1 MQNYAKAVGIRI
13 NLKVES
19 QSQYY
24 GSGTPGK
31 SDWLD
36 SPLGITDYGSR
47 GVPNVFL
54 NAPLTSTGTWNAAH
68 FNNPQYDKLV
78 ADYVAALDI
87 AAQKKVSAQI
97 QTLLLDETPV
107 IFPFFYDQ
115 LIAARKQLN
124 GVRFTAIAQLYFD
137 RATLAA

>member
-1 MQNYAKAVGIRI
+1 
-13 NLKVES
+13 
-19 QSQYY
+19 
-24 GSGTPGK
+24 
-31 SDWLD
+31 
-36 SPLGITDYGSR
+36 
-47 GVPNVFL
+47 
-54 NAPLTSTGTWNAAH
+54 
-68 FNNPQYDKLV
+68 
-78 ADYVAALDI
+78 
-87 AAQKKVSAQI
+87 VSAQI